1 MKSPLSLQAQLEIA
15 IPFIPKM
22 RPQPIIAIDGPA
34 GAGKSTVAKLVATAL
49 GFLYVDTGAMYRA
62 IAWKA
67 DELGLM
73 PDDAEQIVAMAQQ
86 SDVRLEDAP
95 DGKQRMFINGADV
108 TDAIRTPRISNLVS
122 QISIIPGV
130 RARMVE
136 LQRQLGA
143 HGGIV
148 MEGRDIQTVV
158 FPDAEVKIFLTASPA
173 ERARR
178 RWLELQQ
185 RGVAADLAQIQRDIA
200 ERDARDSQRE
210 ISPLTK
216 ASDAVE
222 VDTDGLT
229 IEQVVEQVINIVNE
243 SMSQ

>member
-1 MKSPLSLQAQLEIA
+1 LTRFISLVYNIGT
-15 IPFIPKM
+15 M
-22 RPQPIIAIDGPA
+22 RPKPIVAIDGPA
-34 GAGKSTVAKLVATAL
+34 GAGKSTVARLVAQAV

-62 IAWKA
+62 MAWRA
-67 DELGLM
+67 DELRLT
-73 PDDAEQIVAMAQQ
+73 PDDVEPIAAMAQQ

-95 DGKQRMFINGADV
+95 GGKQRVFINGVDV

-122 QISIIPGV
+122 PISAIPGV

-136 LQRQLGA
+136 LQRQMGA
-143 HGGIV
+143 SGGVV

-185 RGVAADLAQIQRDIA
+185 RGITADLAQIQRDIE
-200 ERDARDSQRE
+200 ERDTRDSQRDVA
-210 ISPLTK
+210 PLSK
-216 ASDAVE
+216 AADAIE
-222 VDTDGLT
+222 VNTDGLT
-229 IEQVVEQVINIVNE
+229 IEQVVERIIHIVNE

>member
-1 MKSPLSLQAQLEIA
+1 MTRFISLVYNIGT
-15 IPFIPKM
+15 M
-22 RPQPIIAIDGPA
+22 RPKPIVAIDGPA
-34 GAGKSTVAKLVATAL
+34 GAGKSTVARLVAQAV

-62 IAWKA
+62 MAWRA
-67 DELGLM
+67 DELRLT
-73 PDDAEQIVAMAQQ
+73 PDDVEPIAAMAQQ

-95 DGKQRMFINGADV
+95 GGKQRVFINGVDV

-122 QISIIPGV
+122 PISAIPGV

-136 LQRQLGA
+136 LQRQMGA
-143 HGGIV
+143 SGGVV

-185 RGVAADLAQIQRDIA
+185 RGITADLAQIQRDIE
-200 ERDARDSQRE
+200 ERDTRDSQRDVA
-210 ISPLTK
+210 PLSK
-216 ASDAVE
+216 AADAIE
-222 VDTDGLT
+222 VNTDGLT
-229 IEQVVEQVINIVNE
+229 IEQVVERIIHIVNE

>member
-1 MKSPLSLQAQLEIA
+1 
-15 IPFIPKM
+15 M
-22 RPQPIIAIDGPA
+22 RAKPIVAIDGPA
-34 GAGKSTVAKLVATAL
+34 GAGKSTVARRVALAL

-62 IAWKA
+62 IAWQA
-67 DELGLM
+67 DQLGLT
-73 PDDAEQIVAMAQQ
+73 PDDEAQVVAMAQE

-95 DGKQRMFINGADV
+95 DGKQRVFINGTDV
-108 TDAIRTPRISNLVS
+108 MDAIRTPRISNLVS
-122 QISIIPGV
+122 SISAIPGV
-130 RARMVE
+130 RARTVE

-143 HGGIV
+143 HGGVV

-185 RGVAADLAQIQRDIA
+185 RGVEADLAQIQRDIEA
-200 ERDARDSQRE
+200 RDARDSQRE
-210 ISPLTK
+210 MSPLAK
-216 ASDAVE
+216 APDAVE

-229 IEQVVEQVINIVNE
+229 IEQVVERIISIVKEKRSNGVME
-243 SMSQ
+243 